1 MSHHHGF
8 CTHGEVGH
16 PVQLEAELPHL
27 VYYSLHGHQQVV
39 GLGRQ
44 SSEALLCVYI
54 ISVRS
59 NGRASRRIEKLLP
72 EWSWC
77 WLGGLPVQK
86 IWKAQAIQPAVHAEL
101 PWSLPGPGPA
111 QLSHFLICVLKL
123 GPEFHRGTGH
133 WFFPSHPA
141 GCIQGWSCERR
152 CSALLGYKVSST
164 RRLSGKRRVWPS
176 YLASMCSMRP
186 GSCYVHISGRW
197 PCGEASSSDVSVM
210 DPSSETNLV
219 SALMHKL
226 SMVIKWSQHSI
237 EVFYPGKPW
246 HILISWNRMHITWGY
261 SAELS
266 ASNRPENWVK
276 Q

>member
-39 GLGRQ
+39 SLGRQ
-44 SSEALLCVYI
+44 SSEALFCVHI

-72 EWSWC
+72 EWFWR
-77 WLGGLPVQK
+77 WLGSLPVQK
-86 IWKAQAIQPAVHAEL
+86 IWKAQAIHPAVHAEL

-123 GPEFHRGTGH
+123 GPEFHRGTDH
-133 WFFPSHPA
+133 WFFPRHPG
-141 GCIQGWSCERR
+141 GCIQGWSCERH
-152 CSALLGYKVSST
+152 CSALLEYKVSST
-164 RRLSGKRRVWPS
+164 SRLSGKRRVWPS

-186 GSCYVHISGRW
+186 GSCYVHYLEDGLVGRPAVVMSLW
-197 PCGEASSSDVSVM
+197 WTQVQRPIYFQLWCINCLWWFSDLSIALKCSILENPGTSSSAGT
-210 DPSSETNLV
+210 EC
-219 SALMHKL
+219 
-226 SMVIKWSQHSI
+226 I
-237 EVFYPGKPW
+237 
-246 HILISWNRMHITWGY
+246 
-261 SAELS
+261 
-266 ASNRPENWVK
+266 
-276 Q
+276 